1 MLVARGGGGHLREVW
16 VGGVPKAFKPWPCVR
31 QKLLILLP
39 CLRQETL
46 LSDPDLFCF
55 VYRIIGIANVD
66 RSSRVFTLFERLP
79 FQKDTLFKALN
90 NEIVYPVQDSRPWKP
105 YPVSVAHPYRPNK
118 GVPPPPTPLGVCCQP
133 LNPTGSK
140 RNGSMFQTPG
150 VPYLHAS

>member
-1 MLVARGGGGHLREVW
+1 MLFARGGGHSREFW
-16 VGGVPKAFKPWPCVR
+16 AGGAPKAFKPWPCLR
-31 QKLLILLP
+31 QKLLP

-90 NEIVYPVQDSRPWKP
+90 NEIVYPVQDSRP
-105 YPVSVAHPYRPNK
+105 
-118 GVPPPPTPLGVCCQP
+118 
-133 LNPTGSK
+133 
-140 RNGSMFQTPG
+140 
-150 VPYLHAS
+150 